1 MEDEKQGNILMFSL
15 EYPPYK
21 GGIANYYENIV
32 SYWPENNIY
41 VLANKSKNV
50 ASREN
55 IYYQALISNFIF
67 PKWLPAFWHLFKLV
81 KNKKIK
87 HVIVGHV
94 LPLGTVTW
102 LLASILG
109 FNYTVILHGMD
120 ATQALAKKRKK
131 RLTKKILKQ
140 SQWIICA
147 NSYTSQI
154 IKKVASPQN
163 DSKIHI
169 VNPGVKKPSQSIT
182 DNQVEK
188 IKNKYRLNNKFVLLS
203 IGRLVARKGF
213 QQVIKAFPQI
223 SEKTND
229 LIYAIA
235 GTGSFKEQ
243 LKKQVEGLNLP
254 MQNKIIFLGDI
265 TEEQKWIW
273 LKICDAFIMPSMNLN
288 GDFEG
293 FGIVY
298 LEANIMGKPVIA
310 GQEGGVADSVNHNIN
325 GLIVDPRNLNTITQ
339 AVKQLTDNQEF
350 KKNLGKQGE
359 KRARED
365 FDQQKQTLKIYNIIK
380 NNQK

>member
-41 VLANKSKNV
+41 VLANKSKNA
-50 ASREN
+50 ASKEN
-55 IYYQALISNFIF
+55 IYYQPLISNFIF

-102 LLASILG
+102 LLANILG

-154 IKKVASPQN
+154 IKKIASPQN

-273 LKICDAFIMPSMNLN
+273 LKVCDAFIMPSMNLN

>member
-41 VLANKSKNV
+41 VLANKSKNA
-50 ASREN
+50 ASKEN
-55 IYYQALISNFIF
+55 IYYQPLISNFIF

-102 LLASILG
+102 LLANILG

-140 SQWIICA
+140 SKWIICA

-188 IKNKYRLNNKFVLLS
+188 MKNKYRLNNKFVLLS

-223 SEKTND
+223 SGKTND

-235 GTGSFKEQ
+235 GTGSFEEQ
-243 LKKQVEGLNLP
+243 LKKQVEELNLP

-273 LKICDAFIMPSMNLN
+273 LKVCDAFIMPSMNLN